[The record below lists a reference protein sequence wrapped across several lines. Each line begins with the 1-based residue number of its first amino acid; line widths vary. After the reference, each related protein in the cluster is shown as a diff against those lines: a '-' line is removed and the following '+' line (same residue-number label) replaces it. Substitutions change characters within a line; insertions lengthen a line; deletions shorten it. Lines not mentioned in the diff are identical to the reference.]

1 MKIPQLVAIS
11 VSAIILSG
19 AVKADITM
27 GSAERV
33 SHCKALANLA
43 YLAAKKVR
51 TGRELKEIEKELSS
65 VSQAA
70 LTSTN
75 DGRYSNIF
83 RVDYIQL
90 LQDTF
95 SKKPKFAKEYAL
107 KYRSECIG
115 TQGQSD

>member
-1 MKIPQLVAIS
+1 MKIPRLVAIS
-11 VSAIILSG
+11 VSAIVLSG

-75 DGRYSNIF
+75 GGRYSNIF

-115 TQGQSD
+115 IESQSD